1 MIPYC
6 ATIRGACKRF
16 LRGNA
21 PFSRESCSRRASS
34 LRNPERRAM
43 MSATFFF
50 QTMSENQPETA
61 ARQKPVVLT
70 GMQPTGRLHLGNY
83 LGAAHNW
90 KKMQDDFVCYF
101 MIANQHAITVPTVP
115 ADLRRNTYSCL
126 AQYMAC
132 GLDPAKSALF
142 AQSQVIGH
150 TELAWVLSCLCP
162 LGQLE
167 RMTQFK
173 DKAKKQISVG
183 AGLLYY
189 PALMAADI
197 LLYNAHVVPV
207 GEDQK
212 QHLEITR
219 DLAEKF
225 NATYSPTFNVPEPFI
240 GEAGARIMSLQTP
253 TAKMSKSDPNQAGTV
268 YIIDSNDAIRKKI
281 MSAVTDS
288 EGSIRRDPENKPG
301 VTNLISIY
309 AAAAGTTPEAV
320 EDAFA
325 GKGYGEFK
333 KAVADAVVALLSPI
347 RERYEELVSQKD
359 HLDAVLKAGAETAQR
374 TANRT
379 LAKVYRKVGF
389 VS

>member
-1 MIPYC
+1 MISYC

-16 LRGNA
+16 LREERA
-21 PFSRESCSRRASS
+21 FLPREPFPPRFFVAESRAARHDEDFA
-34 LRNPERRAM
+34 
-43 MSATFFF
+43 FF

-268 YIIDSNDAIRKKI
+268 YIIDTNDAIRKKI

-347 RERYEELVSQKD
+347 RDRYEELVSQKD